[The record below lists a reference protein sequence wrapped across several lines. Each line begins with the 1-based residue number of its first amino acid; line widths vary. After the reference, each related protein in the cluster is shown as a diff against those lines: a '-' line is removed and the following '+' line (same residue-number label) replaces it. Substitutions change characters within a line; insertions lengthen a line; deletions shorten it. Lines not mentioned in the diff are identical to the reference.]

1 MNAAVRGPNAA
12 GAPKKSQKL
21 LQSRGQPR
29 ARFTRSEA
37 CARPLVTHS
46 CGACRQNP
54 RLKHLANLMLSRD
67 AAAVPQ
73 RRLALIS
80 LVHRCA
86 ARSTNRSQERPP
98 QLHSRGN
105 PSAARTP
112 SPRPPRAHHSLE
124 LARALCG
131 CKAAQ
136 LLRFTKP
143 QRARRVTQKRQDAQG
158 PVQKTTKA
166 RPAPSVGPTGSGL

>member
-46 CGACRQNP
+46 CIPGACRQNP

-105 PSAARTP
+105 CSRTPHAADAARA
-112 SPRPPRAHHSLE
+112 RAPQLIE
-124 LARALCG
+124 LARAPCG

-136 LLRFTKP
+136 LRSTNRNTYTTPRRRAKP
-143 QRARRVTQKRQDAQG
+143 KRARCPR
-158 PVQKTTKA
+158 A
-166 RPAPSVGPTGSGL
+166 RAKDNKN